1 MGGFFSYPPY
11 YLGNQK
17 NPQAYVLV
25 NYCGGGYFSNCVLL
39 EEKLEA
45 RFPGKFQLVC
55 YPDAEETGRFEVT
68 LFKSLNDLNL
78 KMNGLEVHSKAETKR
93 LPSFDENN
101 TFMQIM
107 KKF

>member
-1 MGGFFSYPPY
+1 M
-11 YLGNQK
+11 
-17 NPQAYVLV
+17 
-25 NYCGGGYFSNCVLL
+25 L

-68 LFKSLNDLNL
+68 LFKSLYDLNL
-78 KMNGLEVHSKAETKR
+78 KTNGLEAHSKAETKR

-107 KKF
+107 KKFWILIVIDDSCSSDSFFNLINRKRYYLKIKSVYNN